1 MFNPSLR
8 GAITVSILLIGQT
21 SFASLKLSEI
31 KNCISNEMDV
41 VRVVHPLKAEYLRA
55 EREGSVTELINMLKE
70 NTEDLDLLSE
80 AEASSARGKAL
91 TKEIGEIEDV
101 LENSKSCVDA
111 RKSMLKFANIYEK
124 KPLLS
129 LSVFFEKDNHGD
141 TELSQWNAEAKESL
155 KNAGYSKA
163 LANFEASR
171 HPALALLLASGETTS
186 VLDEQFML
194 ERDDT
199 MRAALKAI
207 VGDDA
212 SADILEERLAEKMRK
227 ESLNR
232 MSAIS
237 AAANEFVR
245 K

>member
-1 MFNPSLR
+1 MFKQSIR
-8 GAITVSILLIGQT
+8 GAVTVSLLLIGQA

-31 KNCISNEMDV
+31 KKCISNEMDV

-55 EREGSVTELINMLKE
+55 ERDGSVTELINMLKE
-70 NTEDLDLLSE
+70 DTEDLDMLTE
-80 AEASSARGKAL
+80 AEAASTRGKAL

-101 LENSKSCVDA
+101 LEQSKSCADA
-111 RKSMLKFANIYEK
+111 RKAMLKFANIYEK

-129 LSVFFEKDNHGD
+129 LSVFFEKGVHGD
-141 TELSQWNAEAKESL
+141 SELQQWNAEARESL
-155 KNAGYSKA
+155 KNAGYIKA

-194 ERDDT
+194 ERDET
-199 MRAALKAI
+199 MKSALKAI
-207 VGDDA
+207 VGEDA

-227 ESLNR
+227 ESVAR
-232 MSAIS
+232 MSAVS
-237 AAANEFVR
+237 AAANELIR